1 MFKKVLTALLLLI
14 LTHLSNAQTIDS
26 TNLQSDKLLETHIDS
41 NELLTAKSVE
51 IKDSSLIK
59 AKDSLIL
66 QNRDSV
72 IILSKNAAIAQQMD
86 SIWLKTGDT
95 LVGFINLDKEKNA
108 FLFTNDSLKQVE
120 LKAIEIVRFVSF
132 PKNYED
138 ERLDIFSVFNAFYF
152 LETQPNAPI
161 RVFTNRTY
169 KTVLNDGPKHFI
181 AKINYCLFKNDVPY
195 FLNTGR
201 SKEILLFLMNDC
213 KKIMEGF
220 KTRKY
225 TLDNFIEAVTQYNRC
240 NE

>member
-1 MFKKVLTALLLLI
+1 MSKKLLAAFLPLI
-14 LTHLSNAQTIDS
+14 LTHLINAQTIDS
-26 TNLQSDKLLETHIDS
+26 TNLQPEKLLQTPINS
-41 NELLTAKSVE
+41 NELLTAKSVQ
-51 IKDSSLIK
+51 INDSFLIK
-59 AKDSLIL
+59 AKDSFIL
-66 QNRDSV
+66 QNQDSV
-72 IILSKNAAIAQQMD
+72 IIPNKKAIIAQQMD

-95 LVGFINLDKEKNA
+95 LVGFITLDKDKNA
-108 FLFTNDSLKQVE
+108 FLFSNDSLKQVE
-120 LKAIEIVRFVSF
+120 LKAKEIVRFVSF
-132 PKNYED
+132 PKNYQE
-138 ERLDIFSVFNAFYF
+138 ERLDIFSVFNEFYF

-161 RVFTNRTY
+161 RVFTNRTF
-169 KTVLNDGPKHFI
+169 KAVLNDGPKHYI
-181 AKINYCLFKNDVPY
+181 AKIKYCLFKNDVPY